1 MLWSRFRFRTDW
13 NPQDFVQVNFY
24 TFLAATVR
32 ARLGFFFNFPFP
44 RCFLRVDF
52 RAFFL
57 NTFPWHFVHEVRRK
71 SFFSVSVCSCFFKI
85 LQISREDLFTALS
98 KTKVCLGHDLRTILF
113 WGRFKTAT
121 VCTDA
126 FQISRPQQ
134 LELPV
139 GAPKFAFP
147 WHLGHGQK
155 NAKHPPLETVTPPRN
170 RAPPLKTVTPPPQ
183 NRDPPLK
190 TVTLKMKRK

>member
-155 NAKHPPLETVTPPRN
+155 NAKSPPPRN
-170 RAPPLKTVTPPPQ
+170 RDPPPSKPVPPPLKTVTPPSKPWH
-183 NRDPPLK
+183 
-190 TVTLKMKRK
+190 